1 MKKTDLRV
9 LIEDDQDIINVR
21 WRHLRLIRRAILAA
35 LDYEA
40 FPRRAE
46 ISVVLTDNEG
56 IQELNREYRKKD
68 APTDVLSFPQYAPG
82 EPYPPGRGF
91 VPLGDIIIS
100 AERADYQARLFGHS
114 FERELA
120 FLCVHSVLHLL
131 GYDHENGGE
140 EELTMRQKQRDIMKI
155 LSLEVN
161 ESSDEQNDNKNDNKT
176 EKENESE
183 S

>member
-9 LIEDDQDIINVR
+9 LIEDDQDIINIR

-91 VPLGDIIIS
+91 VLLGDIIIS
-100 AERADYQARLFGHS
+100 AERADYQAHLFGYT

-131 GYDHENGGE
+131 GYDHENSVKD
-140 EELTMRQKQRDIMKI
+140 ELIMRQKQRDIMKI
-155 LSLEVN
+155 LSLEVKRSRDIDN
-161 ESSDEQNDNKNDNKT
+161 ADDNDS
-176 EKENESE
+176 EIKEAKR
-183 S
+183 